1 MTMFLLRVLLGVI
14 LIAATAETAQALIVL
29 PSDVGVTLT
38 ASPTT
43 NLQPGQP
50 IDMTLTVTNYGPA
63 DVPILFVA
71 SSVYMDEMYFVS
83 INPDECTNMIID
95 VGEPTDSGYEF
106 SAEWDLAGLGGTLPP
121 FPPGIAVCHFQIAL
135 TRSAPLIYQFSFG
148 LSPSLETDPNP
159 TNDVATVTLQ
169 RAPPP
174 PPTPLPTLSTWV
186 LLLLAGLSAGLA
198 ANALKRPR
206 RSAS

>member
-1 MTMFLLRVLLGVI
+1 MRFLRVLLGVI
-14 LIAATAETAQALIVL
+14 LIAATVETAQANIVL

-63 DVPILFVA
+63 DVPDLVLD
-71 SSVYMDEMYFVS
+71 SSVFVDEIYFVS
-83 INPDECTNMIID
+83 TNPDECFLVTFVLD
-95 VGEPTDSGYEF
+95 PASGPPEYYV
-106 SAEWDLAGLGGTLPP
+106 EWWLAGLGGTLPP
-121 FPPGIAVCHFQIAL
+121 FPPGSTTCHFQIAL
-135 TRSAPLIYQFSFG
+135 TQSAPSTYQFGFG
-148 LSPSLETDPNP
+148 LSPSYETDPNP
-159 TNDVATVTLQ
+159 ANDFATVTLQ

-174 PPTPLPTLSTWV
+174 LPTPLPTLSTWM

>member
-1 MTMFLLRVLLGVI
+1 MRFLRIWLGAI
-14 LIAATAETAQALIVL
+14 LIAATVETAQANIVL

-63 DVPILFVA
+63 DVPDLFVQ
-71 SSVYMDEMYFVS
+71 SSVFVDEMYFVS
-83 INPDECTNMIID
+83 MNPDECFLITD
-95 VGEPTDSGYEF
+95 VGDGPNGYEF
-106 SAEWDLAGLGGTLPP
+106 LVEWWLAGLDVYPPLPS
-121 FPPGIAVCHFQIAL
+121 GATATCHFQIAL
-135 TRSAPLIYQFSFG
+135 TQRAPPTYQFSFG
-148 LSPSLETDPNP
+148 LSPTYETDPNP
-159 TNDVATVTLQ
+159 ANDVATVTLQ

-174 PPTPLPTLSTWV
+174 PPAPLPTLSNWM

-198 ANALKRPR
+198 VNALKRPR
-206 RSAS
+206 RPAS

>member
-1 MTMFLLRVLLGVI
+1 MTMRFLRILLSVI
-14 LIAATAETAQALIVL
+14 LIAATVETAQAQFAL

-63 DVPILFVA
+63 DVPILFVE
-71 SSVYMDEMYFVS
+71 SSMFADEMYFVS
-83 INPDECTNMIID
+83 TNWDECLID
-95 VGEPTDSGYEF
+95 EIGADPASGPETF
-106 SAEWDLAGLGGTLPP
+106 IAEWDLAGFSLWGTLPP
-121 FPPGIAVCHFQIAL
+121 FPPGSATCHFQIAL
-135 TRSAPLIYQFSFG
+135 TSNAPPIYQFSFG
-148 LSPSLETDPNP
+148 LSALEPDPNP

-169 RAPPP
+169 RAPAP
-174 PPTPLPTLSTWV
+174 PPTPLPTLSTWM

-198 ANALKRPR
+198 ANALKRSRCP
-206 RSAS
+206 A